1 MGPFFSPR
9 VPGSETAGLT
19 VRTRRNVQAVSCVSL
34 QLIKHLPLLL
44 LFSSA
49 CLWASPALAQAP
61 TERVLIVT
69 GYDPGY
75 PSVSILLRSLTAT
88 IRNGSKGRV
97 EFFYEFQEN
106 LRIDNSKYEREM
118 VSYLQR
124 KYEGENINLVLVQFE
139 TPAFWA
145 LYKWYVIFF

>member
-1 MGPFFSPR
+1 MVPFFSPR
-9 VPGSETAGLT
+9 VPGIKTANLAFLPGENLL
-19 VRTRRNVQAVSCVSL
+19 NAMSCVSRL
-34 QLIKHLPLLL
+34 LIKHLLLLLL

-49 CLWASPALAQAP
+49 FLSAPSSLAQAP

-124 KYEGENINLVLVQFE
+124 KYEGENINLVLALGA
-139 TPAFWA
+139 PA
-145 LYKWYVIFF
+145 LEVLVGS